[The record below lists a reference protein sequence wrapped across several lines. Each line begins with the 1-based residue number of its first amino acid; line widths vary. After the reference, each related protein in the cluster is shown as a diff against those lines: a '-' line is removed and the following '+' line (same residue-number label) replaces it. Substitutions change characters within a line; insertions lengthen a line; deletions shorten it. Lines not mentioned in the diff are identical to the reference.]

1 MIMDAPGTQLTV
13 DTTGTQL
20 TGRWTDVFR
29 GDTLIH
35 LGIMGSIAGGT
46 FQGFLKDRIA
56 GPLPYAIAELFFF
69 AAFIVWFATIA
80 IRHIPIRGPGSVPAI
95 VLIAVF
101 VPAAYMLHPG
111 APLTVELAGLRAWA
125 EFPIACLIALTVIR
139 NPGQVRAYVG
149 LILLLCVITAVYGI
163 MQYRAGP
170 EAVFGSSALAQ
181 LRHGSTVFYN
191 LAGSS
196 VRSFRAYSTFTFPA
210 PFASMMVFGM
220 LLAAGVA
227 TSKARSR
234 SLRWLCA
241 LAIPLF
247 FVGMTVS
254 GTRAALV
261 VLVFGLA
268 ILAWYRGLSIGYL
281 VLIPLGLVAAHIGTL
296 ITAGR
301 ALQRFG
307 SVLAEESLLWTYL
320 TAPVRTA
327 LQYLPEH
334 PFGIGLGRTGIGVPF
349 AITNRMPQDYFVF
362 TDGDIGRA
370 AVEMGVIG
378 VLLLA
383 LVLFGLVR
391 YAPYA
396 LRMLRNTAAD
406 DVALG
411 IGALLLSAAVLVLIG
426 SPLSSAPHGLIWWF
440 LFGALLKLSIIRQ
453 EDERSL
459 ES

>member
-1 MIMDAPGTQLTV
+1 MDLAGARV
-13 DTTGTQL
+13 DVDAAGGQL

-29 GDTLIH
+29 GDTLVH
-35 LGIMGSIAGGT
+35 LGIMGSIVGGT

-56 GPLPYAIAELFFF
+56 GPLPYAIAEVFFF
-69 AAFIVWFATIA
+69 AAFMAWFATIA

-95 VLIAVF
+95 VLVAVL
-101 VPAAYMLHPG
+101 VPVLYLIHPG
-111 APLTVELAGLRAWA
+111 PPLAIELAGLRAWA
-125 EFPIACLIALTVIR
+125 EFPIACFIALTVIR

-149 LILLLCVITAVYGI
+149 LLLLLCVVTAVYGI
-163 MQYRAGP
+163 LQYRAGP
-170 EAVFGSSALAQ
+170 DELFGSSSLAE

-191 LAGSS
+191 VAGSD
-196 VRSFRAYSTFTFPA
+196 VRRFRAYSTFTFPA
-210 PFASMMVFGM
+210 PFASMMVFGI
-220 LLAAGVA
+220 LLAAAVA

-241 LAIPLF
+241 LGIPLF

-261 VLVFGLA
+261 VLLLGLG

-281 VLIPLGLVAAHIGTL
+281 VLIPLGLLAAHIGTL
-296 ITAGR
+296 ITAGG
-301 ALQRFG
+301 AIQRFR
-307 SVLAEESLLWTYL
+307 SVLVEESLLWTYL
-320 TAPVRTA
+320 TSPVRTA

-362 TDGDIGRA
+362 SDGDIGRA

-378 VLLLA
+378 VLLLV
-383 LVLFGLVR
+383 LVLFGLIR

-396 LRMLRNTAAD
+396 VRMLRNTTAD

-411 IGALLLSAAVLVLIG
+411 IGALLLSTAVLILIG

-440 LFGALLKLSIIRQ
+440 LFGALLKLSIIRH

-459 ES
+459 E